1 MSRLSHA
8 LGPNS
13 AEAMHVHLPELAP
26 SLVDSLEPVPLPEHD
41 DHLWSIGA
49 LLPVVL
55 ARYDIQF
62 DPDGGAPSSNP
73 RLTDCTCC
81 R

>member
-1 MSRLSHA
+1 MTRIPHILAQLPTDSVPTDPA
-8 LGPNS
+8 LDD
-13 AEAMHVHLPELAP
+13 L
-26 SLVDSLEPVPLPEHD
+26 LEPAPLPPHD

-49 LLPVVL
+49 LLPLVL

-62 DPDGGAPSSNP
+62 DPDQDSSAIE
-73 RLTDCTCC
+73 RQLTDCGCC